1 MEETTSRITTIK
13 SALNWAHHLL
23 KGSSDNPSREARL
36 LLCHVL
42 DAQPEYLLQYE
53 DKVLTIEQV
62 AKFNK
67 LVAERAKGNPMAYL
81 LGYQGFYDIEVNVTP
96 DVLIP
101 RPETEMLVEKALQW
115 ASERPHN
122 FIVDVGTGSG
132 IIALTLAK
140 HLRNAH
146 ITAIDISQTALQV
159 ARSNGEL
166 LGLDHRVRW
175 LQGDLLQPMI
185 QMRDLVDLIV
195 ANLPYIQTHELE
207 QLEVAKYEPI
217 IALNGGQDGLDYFRR
232 LLADARLIL
241 RPKGCILLEIG
252 ATQAYSVSA
261 LAGQAFPDA
270 KITID
275 KDLAQHDRVVSVQ
288 L

>member
-1 MEETTSRITTIK
+1 
-13 SALNWAHHLL
+13 
-23 KGSSDNPSREARL
+23 
-36 LLCHVL
+36 
-42 DAQPEYLLQYE
+42 
-53 DKVLTIEQV
+53 
-62 AKFNK
+62 